1 MDSLMESKNPALQ
14 SRRELKTR
22 NTSWAKLL
30 ALKLAQSNISP
41 NQISVLSIVF
51 AAGALAAYYAANVTG
66 NVLWLIAAVAGIQL
80 RLICNLMDG
89 MVAIE
94 FNKKSKVGD
103 LYNEIPDRL
112 GDALIILGA
121 GLYLQNQD
129 FAMTLAWTSI
139 FLATLTAYIRVLG
152 ASLGKG
158 HKFLGPMAKQHR
170 MFLLTFT
177 TVIEIVIP
185 GYPLYFAMWIMVI
198 GLVVTNWR
206 RVSGI
211 AKALEEN

>member
-1 MDSLMESKNPALQ
+1 MVSPMEHSNQSLE
-14 SRRELKTR
+14 SRRVLKSR
-22 NTSWAKLL
+22 DSSWAQSL
-30 ALKLAQSNISP
+30 AKKLAQSNISP
-41 NQISVLSIVF
+41 NQISVFSVVF
-51 AAGALAAYYAANVTG
+51 AGIALAAFYTAYLTTNR
-66 NVLWLIAAVAGIQL
+66 WFLILAILGIQL

-103 LYNEIPDRL
+103 LYNEIPDRF

-129 FAMTLAWTSI
+129 FAMTLVWINI
-139 FLATLTAYIRVLG
+139 FGATMTAYIRVLG

-170 MFLLTFT
+170 MALITVATF
-177 TVIEIVIP
+177 IEMLAP
-185 GYPLYFAMWIMVI
+185 GFALYFAMWIMAI
-198 GLVVTNWR
+198 GLAITIWR
-206 RVSGI
+206 RISGI
-211 AKALEEN
+211 AAALEAK